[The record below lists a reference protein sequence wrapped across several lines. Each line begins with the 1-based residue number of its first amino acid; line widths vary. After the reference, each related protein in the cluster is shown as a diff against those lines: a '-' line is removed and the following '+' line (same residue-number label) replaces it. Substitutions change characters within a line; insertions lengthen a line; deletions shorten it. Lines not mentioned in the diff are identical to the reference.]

1 MGKNIRSS
9 SSPKAAMSLSLLK
22 FVGQASLVDDA
33 MLPSDGFNG
42 TVGVSLSQVLL
53 ESVSEYGQLT
63 IGLEAT
69 EGLVWASSKPA
80 AVHLS
85 AISAFLQR
93 LTLRVT

>member
-1 MGKNIRSS
+1 MR
-9 SSPKAAMSLSLLK
+9 LCCLH
-22 FVGQASLVDDA
+22 
-33 MLPSDGFNG
+33 DGFNG

-69 EGLVWASSKPA
+69 EGLWASSKPA